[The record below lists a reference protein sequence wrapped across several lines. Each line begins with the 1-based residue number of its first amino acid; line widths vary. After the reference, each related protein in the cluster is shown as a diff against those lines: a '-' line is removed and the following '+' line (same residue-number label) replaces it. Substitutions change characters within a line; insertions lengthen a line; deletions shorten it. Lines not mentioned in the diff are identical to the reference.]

1 MKAETT
7 VLAHF
12 HYRHEAEIA
21 QGYLNDAGI
30 ESALFAD
37 DGGGMYVGMAFSRP
51 VRILVRK
58 GDEAAAREVLVE
70 SGMIEGEKEDEK
82 DWE

>member
-1 MKAETT
+1 MEAETT

-30 ESALFAD
+30 RSALFAD

-51 VRILVRK
+51 VRLLVRK
-58 GDEAAAREVLVE
+58 GEEQAAREVLVD
-70 SGMIEGEKEDEK
+70 SGMLEAEESEQS
-82 DWE
+82 WE

>member
-1 MKAETT
+1 MASETT

-21 QGYLNDAGI
+21 QGYLRDAGV

-58 GDEAAAREVLVE
+58 GEEEEARQVLIE
-70 SGMIEGEKEDEK
+70 SGILEADAPW
-82 DWE
+82 DQA